1 MGRARVVASA
11 AVIAMVG
18 ALAAV
23 VVAPAA
29 GATDVSTESQLR
41 NAWLADGQIDLLN
54 DITLTDCDP
63 GFLVR
68 STDDPLSVD
77 GHGFAIIQ
85 TCPDNIIDNSASDYL
100 LQNITLRGGR
110 EPDDGGAIDMNG
122 GSLTIVNSTLTDN
135 CAADSAGAIE
145 NEDGDT
151 SIIASTLHD
160 NFAEDQGGAIRSKRG
175 TTFLMNSTVTQN
187 RQAVM
192 GAIDSGQ
199 VDQVDALLILIY
211 DTIVDNT
218 NVNGLECPTA
228 VPVEAETDVDD
239 DADVGPLQF
248 NPANVNAVD
257 GFNVFGTV
265 IALPNNGPNCDFP
278 NTNSAGFNFAD
289 DDGLDNSCGF
299 DAEGDIA
306 NGGDPLLGPLAD
318 NSGPTLTRLPA
329 NGSPLLEQIPLEA
342 CPGPDD
348 ATDVDQRGLP
358 RPGFELCDIGSVEV
372 QPEPPA
378 PVPSPLVIEP
388 TFTG

>member
-1 MGRARVVASA
+1 MGRARLVASV
-11 AVIAMVG
+11 AVIAVVG
-18 ALAAV
+18 TLAAT
-23 VVAPAA
+23 VVAPSA
-29 GATDVSTESQLR
+29 GATDVSTESELR

-63 GFLVR
+63 GFLAR
-68 STDDPLSVD
+68 PTDDPLSVD

-85 TCPDNIIDNSASDYL
+85 TCPDNIIDNSASDMA
-100 LQNITLRGGR
+100 LQNLTLRGGR
-110 EPDDGGAIDMNG
+110 EFDDGGAIDMDG
-122 GSLTIVNSTLTDN
+122 GNLTIVNSTLTDN
-135 CAADSAGAIE
+135 CAGDSAGAIE

-160 NFAEDQGGAIRSKRG
+160 NFAEDQGGAVRSKRG
-175 TTFLMNSTVTQN
+175 TTLIMNSTVTQN

-211 DTIVDNT
+211 DTIVDNA
-218 NVNGLECPTA
+218 NVNGLNCPTA
-228 VPVEAETDVDD
+228 VPVEAETDLDEDVDV
-239 DADVGPLQF
+239 DAAV

-257 GFNVFGTV
+257 GFNTFGTV
-265 IALPNNGPNCDFP
+265 IALPNGAPNCNFP
-278 NTNSAGFNFAD
+278 TTNSAGFNFSD
-289 DDGLDNSCGF
+289 DDTCVLTG
-299 DAEGDIA
+299 EGDVQD
-306 NGGDPLLGPLAD
+306 GGDPFLGPLA
-318 NSGPTLTRLPA
+318 NNGGPTLTRLPG

-358 RPGFELCDIGSVEV
+358 RPGFALCDIGSVEL